1 MDLIIHLLLLTTI
14 SNAEVKDMR
23 LRCLL
28 GEYRGA
34 ECPLDGGWSS
44 WGPWG
49 PCQGQCGAAGRRVRR
64 RLCDSPRPAQ
74 GGASC
79 TGSDVD
85 IETCAVPMCTMEQL
99 EDLLAGDPV
108 RQKAMAAVQQ
118 IHQKYPA
125 LLERCLLGN
134 CYFDTVKNIL
144 QADAMR
150 YWNSLM
156 CVKHNVGCPVRGGWT
171 AWSDWT
177 RCSAVC
183 GQGSEYHWRNCSD
196 PPPSIP
202 ELMCRGVAFESRA
215 CTGSGCAS
223 KKDGV
228 WSDWK
233 QWSSCTAKCGKG
245 VMKRER
251 DCLRA
256 QKRETQNVLK
266 KHSRSRSSL
275 LVARERKLAFVASPF
290 HLRWARAVKS
300 ASSCSGAREEMKEC
314 QSSDCSVDGGWSQ
327 WDVWSP
333 CSVPC
338 GLGVQSRSRSCSSPV
353 PQGKGA
359 PCSGPTTEVQ
369 HCYPRPCSVKTH
381 EVATFVGDGV
391 LHYSSTGRPARML
404 LTYLRFRP
412 QGPFGALI
420 RRQQEECVGYTCDNV
435 RIALEGGFLVLT
447 VLSAGC
453 SAVIIGGNKVE
464 IDVWHEILVTITT
477 SFVTLRVDNSF
488 ERHQSPFTCIL
499 RNPDF
504 DQPMKVGEGFH
515 GQIQQ
520 LVINYV
526 PLRLRHTE
534 IQKSSNQITGAAPF
548 STSNVVYEFADQEE
562 GFRRIVNKELVHA
575 PCEEDIK
582 NWKIEVA
589 VKLESSDGLIL
600 FMPGKKDGSY
610 LMVSLE
616 NGAARLHV
624 RDGDLYSEVIAP
636 QQLSPGNWLNIYLDQ
651 TGWQEQESEGDEQ
664 KDVSISIGMRV
675 NGAERL
681 TLPSSGKGSH
691 SQMSIVCG
699 GEVFVGNTEDEW
711 KTKLKK
717 LDAKVAANELLLN
730 PLPGVLGF
738 LSVNEKLQDLGSVP
752 AEFAAGQQFSSW
764 TASVAELNS
773 TPLVVMMV
781 AGVLCLLIALCYTA
795 VLAGEVYVE
804 RKNKFGAYQSFI
816 RMIRGQSLSSED
828 QLENML
834 HLLNSEQSLLI
845 LGSEEAVKATKK
857 KLVEKYGR
865 LRAGGDLS
873 TSYISSSNESFD
885 SSSELPPLPMC
896 TQRKTRK

>member
-14 SNAEVKDMR
+14 SNAAEVKDMR

-314 QSSDCSVDGGWSQ
+314 QSSD
-327 WDVWSP
+327 
-333 CSVPC
+333 
-338 GLGVQSRSRSCSSPV
+338 
-353 PQGKGA
+353 
-359 PCSGPTTEVQ
+359 
-369 HCYPRPCSVKTH
+369 CSVKTH

>member
-14 SNAEVKDMR
+14 SNAAEVKDMR

-464 IDVWHEILVTITT
+464 
-477 SFVTLRVDNSF
+477 
-488 ERHQSPFTCIL
+488 
-499 RNPDF
+499 
-504 DQPMKVGEGFH
+504 
-515 GQIQQ
+515 
-520 LVINYV
+520 
-526 PLRLRHTE
+526 
-534 IQKSSNQITGAAPF
+534 KSSNQITGAAPF